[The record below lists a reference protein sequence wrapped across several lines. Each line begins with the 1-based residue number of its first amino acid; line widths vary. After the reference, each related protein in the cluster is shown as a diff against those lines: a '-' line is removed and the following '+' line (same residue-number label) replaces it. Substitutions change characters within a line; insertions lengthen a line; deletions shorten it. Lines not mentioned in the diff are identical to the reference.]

1 MARFWRSRRSSSEIS
16 ETART
21 GGARLSKPELAREAI
36 AKIAINEILQA
47 QETIPEQE
55 LAEIPSRLL
64 RCQYPMICP
73 KGKATFFEVDN
84 QELIRRFGRN
94 IA

>member
-1 MARFWRSRRSSSEIS
+1 MVRDY
-16 ETART
+16 
-21 GGARLSKPELAREAI
+21 KPELVREAI
-36 AKIAINEILQA
+36 AKIAVNEILQA

-55 LAEIPSRLL
+55 LPNRADFQMPIPNDL
-64 RCQYPMICP
+64 P